1 MSVDAVD
8 SIQFINIQ
16 VKPTRTGTKSFSI
29 RINALDFKDLQDRIS
44 RPITILSSVQFHQ
57 TVMDRFIEVFKEQI
71 GNNPKYVIE
80 QQVKNS
86 KKELKFFYIIF
97 MNS

>member
-16 VKPTRTGTKSFSI
+16 VKPTRTGKTSFSI
-29 RINALDFKDLQDRIS
+29 RINALDFKDLQDRIT

-57 TVMDRFIEVFKEQI
+57 TVMDRFIQVFKEQI
-71 GNNPKYVIE
+71 GNNPKYSIE
-80 QQVKNS
+80 QQVKH
-86 KKELKFFYIIF
+86 
-97 MNS
+97 